1 MNTTTSSTSITSTA
15 TPPVAS
21 GGTVTTVGNTGG
33 SGGVVVGGGAVKRER
48 DKDKEDCGSGDTG
61 ETLSK
66 KHCPDDEEI
75 NAQVQNAIDSILN
88 LQKSDP
94 ALDEAVRSI
103 LTS

>member
-1 MNTTTSSTSITSTA
+1 MYFSWYIIAITA
-15 TPPVAS
+15 I
-21 GGTVTTVGNTGG
+21 
-33 SGGVVVGGGAVKRER
+33 KRER
-48 DKDKEDCGSGDTG
+48 EDSDEEEG
-61 ETLSK
+61 EVK

>member
-1 MNTTTSSTSITSTA
+1 MCYLTYSRIFLFFFIHLD
-15 TPPVAS
+15 V
-21 GGTVTTVGNTGG
+21 TVN
-33 SGGVVVGGGAVKRER
+33 VKREC
-48 DKDKEDCGSGDTG
+48 DDSEEGAPQA
-61 ETLSK
+61 K

>member
-1 MNTTTSSTSITSTA
+1 MTLTTSVTNTTPLNI
-15 TPPVAS
+15 
-21 GGTVTTVGNTGG
+21 GGTTTVSSIGG
-33 SGGVVVGGGAVKRER
+33 SGGVVTGTGAVKRER
-48 DKDKEDCGSGDTG
+48 DKDKEDCNSGDTG